1 MPWAHMGRS
10 PVMHRRHNFTLA
22 LSNPGHHCLSALSL
36 MVPEPWGRR
45 EWHRGLNKW
54 MRTPG
59 TLILSFHQS
68 WEPALTVQHINRCS
82 AEDWRNRS
90 MNVENRLTLCVFG
103 KIIIA
108 VSPPDTCEVPM
119 VWDHGVS
126 TRFAVP
132 TRLMFP
138 PMAHPLNLIKKHW
151 LP

>member
-1 MPWAHMGRS
+1 MGRS

-45 EWHRGLNKW
+45 EWHRDLNKW

-68 WEPALTVQHINRCS
+68 WEPALTTVQHINSC
-82 AEDWRNRS
+82 
-90 MNVENRLTLCVFG
+90 LCWGLEKHLQKNECRESLDTVCVWQNNNSSFT
-103 KIIIA
+103 
-108 VSPPDTCEVPM
+108 PDTCEVPM
-119 VWDHGVS
+119 VWEHGVS

-132 TRLMFP
+132 TRLMFLS
-138 PMAHPLNLIKKHW
+138 MAHPLNLIKKHW